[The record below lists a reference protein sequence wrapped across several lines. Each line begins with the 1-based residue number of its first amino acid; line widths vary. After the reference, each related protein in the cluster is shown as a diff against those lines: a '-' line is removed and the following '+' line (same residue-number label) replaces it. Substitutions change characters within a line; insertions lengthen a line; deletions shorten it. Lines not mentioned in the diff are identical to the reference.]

1 MLKFAHPEVLWYLA
15 AVAAAGAALY
25 GVNRHRSRQFA
36 LIVSRTLAAELAP
49 DKSRTKRFLKQAIVL
64 LALALLVVALANPQ
78 MGTRVEEIKREGIDL
93 FVALD
98 VSLSMKAEDIK
109 PNRLDKAKRD
119 VSNLLNKLA
128 GDRVGLIVFA
138 GDAYVQFPL
147 TADYSAADLFISAVD
162 VESVPRPGTMIG
174 SAIEKALDSFK
185 SEDPTQKAIIIA
197 SDGENTEGDIKG
209 AVEKALEA
217 GVKIYT
223 VGTGTPEGS
232 PIPLYNAAGV
242 RTDFKRDVSGNVVLT
257 RLDETTLEQIA
268 AATGGSYRRAT
279 SGGDEIDDVFQELAA
294 LEKTEFG
301 VKQITGYESLYQYPL
316 GLALVLL
323 LLELLLSERRGRVI
337 AKLKTLIPVGA
348 TAVAVVMLT
357 SPGQAVGQTVRG
369 HVAEGNEAYAKVQ
382 YPDAEAQYKKALE
395 KNASSKE
402 AQFNLGNAYYR
413 QDRHDEALKSYASAE
428 ALAAR
433 KLDKSASFY
442 NSGNALLKAGKTP
455 ESIEAY
461 KQALRLN
468 PADDD
473 ARYNLE
479 YARKRQQQQQNQQQ
493 EQKQDKNQDKQNQDQ
508 NKDDQQQNQDQ
519 QNKQDQEQK
528 QQPQPQQQKQQQ
540 IPPEQAE
547 QILNALK
554 NNEKAIQKELRKRAA
569 SRVRVEKDW

>member
-1 MLKFAHPEVLWYLA
+1 MLKFAHPEILWYMV
-15 AVAAAGAALY
+15 AVVAAGAALY
-25 GVNRHRSRQFA
+25 AVNRHRSRQFA
-36 LIVSRTLAAELAP
+36 LMVSRTLARELAP
-49 DKSRTKRFLKQAIVL
+49 DKSRTKRFVKQSIVL
-64 LALALLVVALANPQ
+64 LALASLVIALANPQ

-119 VSNLLNKLA
+119 ISNLLNKLA

-147 TADYSAADLFISAVD
+147 TADYSAADLFINAVD

-185 SEDPTQKAIIIA
+185 AEDPTQKAIIIA

-209 AVEKALEA
+209 AVEKALAA
-217 GVKIYT
+217 GVKVYT

-279 SGGDEIDDVFQELAA
+279 SGGDEIDEVFQELAA

-323 LLELLLSERRGRVI
+323 LLEFMLSERRGKVI
-337 AKLKTLIPVGA
+337 AKLKKLIPVGA
-348 TAVAVVMLT
+348 TAVLLAILAA
-357 SPGQAVGQTVRG
+357 PGQASGQTVRA
-369 HVAEGNEAYAKVQ
+369 HVAEGNEAYAKMQ

-402 AQFNLGNAYYR
+402 AQFNLGDAYYR
-413 QDRHDEALKSYASAE
+413 QGRHDEAVKSYASAE

-433 KLDKSASFY
+433 KLDKSASLY
-442 NSGNALLKAGKTP
+442 NSGNALLKAGKAS
-455 ESIEAY
+455 ESIEVY

-493 EQKQDKNQDKQNQDQ
+493 QQKQDKNQDKQKQDQ
-508 NKDDQQQNQDQ
+508 NKDDQQKQDQ
-519 QNKQDQEQK
+519 QNKQDEQQK

>member
-1 MLKFAHPEVLWYLA
+1 MLKFDHPEILWYLV
-15 AVAAAGAALY
+15 AVAAAGAVLY
-25 GVNRHRSRQFA
+25 AVNRIRARQFA
-36 LIVSRTLAAELAP
+36 RMISRTLAPELAP
-49 DKSRTKRFLKQAIVL
+49 DKSRSKRFLKQAVLL
-64 LALALLVVALANPQ
+64 LALASLVLTLANPQ

-128 GDRVGLIVFA
+128 GDRVGLIVFS

-147 TADYSAADLFISAVD
+147 TADYSAADLFIAAVD

-174 SAIEKALDSFK
+174 NAIEKALTSFK
-185 SEDPTQKAIIIA
+185 AEDPTQKAIIIA

-217 GVKIYT
+217 GVKIYA
-223 VGTGTPEGS
+223 VGTGTPEGG

-242 RTDFKRDVSGNVVLT
+242 RTDFKRDMSGKVVLT

-268 AATGGSYRRAT
+268 SATGGSYRRAT
-279 SGGDEIDDVFQELAA
+279 SGGDEIDEVFQELAA

-316 GLALVLL
+316 GLALALL
-323 LLELLLSERRGRVI
+323 FLEFMLSERRGRVI
-337 AKLKTLIPVGA
+337 ARLKKLVPIAGA
-348 TAVAVVMLT
+348 AVVLVMLMP
-357 SPGQAVGQTVRG
+357 PGQALGQTVRA
-369 HVAEGNEAYAKVQ
+369 HVSEGNKAYEQQK
-382 YPDAEAQYKKALE
+382 YSDAEAEYKKALE

-402 AQFNLGNAYYR
+402 AQFNLGDAYYR
-413 QDRHDEALKSYASAE
+413 QNRHEEALKSLASAE

-433 KLDKSASFY
+433 KSDKSAAFY
-442 NSGNALLKAGKTP
+442 NSGNVLLKGGKTA

-493 EQKQDKNQDKQNQDQ
+493 QQKQDKDKQKQDQ
-508 NKDDQQQNQDQ
+508 KKDDQQQNQDQ
-519 QNKQDQEQK
+519 QNKQDQQEK
-528 QQPQPQQQKQQQ
+528 QQPQPRQQKQQQ
-540 IPPEQAE
+540 MSPEQAE

>member
-1 MLKFAHPEVLWYLA
+1 MLKFAHPEILWYLV

-25 GVNRHRSRQFA
+25 GVNRYRSRQFA
-36 LIVSRTLAAELAP
+36 KMVSRALAPELAP
-49 DKSRTKRFLKQAIVL
+49 DKSRAKRFLKQAIVL
-64 LALALLVVALANPQ
+64 LALASLVVALANPQ

-109 PNRLDKAKRD
+109 PNRLEKAKRD
-119 VSNLLNKLA
+119 VSNLLNRLA

-147 TADYSAADLFISAVD
+147 TADYSAADLFIAAVD

-174 SAIEKALDSFK
+174 SAIEKALASFK
-185 SEDPTQKAIIIA
+185 AEDPTQKAIIIA

-217 GVKIYT
+217 GVKVYT
-223 VGTGTPEGS
+223 VGTGTPEGG

-242 RTDFKRDVSGNVVLT
+242 RTDFKRDMSGKVVLT
-257 RLDETTLEQIA
+257 RLEETTLEQIA

-279 SGGDEIDDVFQELAA
+279 SGGDEVDEVFQELAA

-316 GLALVLL
+316 GLALLL
-323 LLELLLSERRGRVI
+323 LFLEFMLSERRGRVI
-337 AKLKTLIPVGA
+337 AKLKQLVPVGGA
-348 TAVAVVMLT
+348 AAVLMML
-357 SPGQAVGQTVRG
+357 SLPGQSSAQTVRA
-369 HVAEGNEAYAKVQ
+369 HVKEGNEAYSKQQ

-395 KNASSKE
+395 KKASSKE
-402 AQFNLGNAYYR
+402 ALFNLGDAYYR
-413 QDRHDEALKSYASAE
+413 QDRQEEALKSFASAE
-428 ALAAR
+428 AASVR
-433 KLDKSASFY
+433 KNDKSGAFY
-442 NSGNALLKAGKTP
+442 NSGNALLKAGKAA

-468 PADDD
+468 PADED

-493 EQKQDKNQDKQNQDQ
+493 NKDQDKQNQDQ
-508 NKDDQQQNQDQ
+508 KKDDQQQNQDQ
-519 QNKQDQEQK
+519 QQKEDQQQK
-528 QQPQPQQQKQQQ
+528 PPPQPQQQKQQQ

>member
-1 MLKFAHPEVLWYLA
+1 MLKFAHPDILWYLV

-25 GVNRHRSRQFA
+25 AINRYRSRQFA
-36 LIVSRTLAAELAP
+36 KMVSRTLSGELAP
-49 DKSRTKRFLKQAIVL
+49 DKSRSKRFLKQAIVL
-64 LALALLVVALANPQ
+64 LALALLVLALANPQ

-109 PNRLDKAKRD
+109 PNRLEKAKRD

-174 SAIEKALDSFK
+174 SAIEKALESFK
-185 SEDPTQKAIIIA
+185 AEDPTQKAIIIA

-209 AVEKALEA
+209 AVEKALDA
-217 GVKIYT
+217 GVKVYA
-223 VGTGTPEGS
+223 VGTGTPEGG

-242 RTDFKRDVSGNVVLT
+242 RTDFKRDMGGKVVLT

-268 AATGGSYRRAT
+268 SATGGSYRRAT
-279 SGGDEIDDVFQELAA
+279 SGGDEIDEVFQELAA

-316 GLALVLL
+316 GLALLL
-323 LLELLLSERRGRVI
+323 MFFEFMLSERRGRVI
-337 AKLKTLIPVGA
+337 AKLKKLIPVA
-348 TAVAVVMLT
+348 AMMLVMLGV
-357 SPGQAVGQTVRG
+357 PDRVFGQTVRA
-369 HVAEGNEAYAKVQ
+369 HVAEGNEAYAKGQ

-402 AQFNLGNAYYR
+402 GHFNLGDAYYR
-413 QDRHDEALKSYASAE
+413 QDRHDEALKSFASAE
-428 ALAAR
+428 AAAAR
-433 KLDKSASFY
+433 KNDKSAALY
-442 NSGNALLKAGKTP
+442 NSGNALLKAGKTA

-468 PADDD
+468 PADEE

-493 EQKQDKNQDKQNQDQ
+493 KQDKNQDKQKQDQ
-508 NKDDQQQNQDQ
+508 KKDDQQQNQDQ
-519 QNKQDQEQK
+519 QNKQDQQQK